1 MGDGTEPIEDDE
13 LLYRRIQLVH
23 FAPEQSEEPSP
34 QAFHPGKRDET
45 GLSLFRAKYT
55 TPQRVAE
62 NDRGKRYYVAVLRAG
77 DLRSRGLQV
86 VPRVEGHAPGH
97 AEIPQ
102 LTYESRKEG
111 EAKEAEQLLARKLCL
126 EILGPLP

>member
-1 MGDGTEPIEDDE
+1 MTNSSTGGSNWFTS
-13 LLYRRIQLVH
+13 LLSKARSPARR
-23 FAPEQSEEPSP
+23 PSIP
-34 QAFHPGKRDET
+34 ADATKQASR
-45 GLSLFRAKYT
+45 SY
-55 TPQRVAE
+55 
-62 NDRGKRYYVAVLRAG
+62 DRGKRYYVAVLRAG